1 MLDIAEINNGFEV
14 KFEYKP
20 WLVDAIKKI
29 PGASFRNKGGEKFWH
44 VPARSETE
52 LFSLAKT
59 VNKTSGT
66 ETQEVRHVEIGE
78 IEPLPE
84 LTVKIDLQ
92 MELFSYQRNGVQYGI
107 NKKKFINGDDMGLGK
122 TAQSIATLVGGG
134 AKCILIICPATLK
147 ENWKREWKMWTG
159 RDAIILTDRT
169 KNTWPQ
175 YFKIG
180 LSNVFI
186 VNYESL
192 KKYFVKEI
200 NKPAN
205 KPLRLNHIVF
215 HDTINLFDA
224 VVLDELHRCLPYE
237 SKISTNKGL
246 VSIGE
251 IVENNMK
258 DLMVYSYNIYDN
270 SVTLK
275 SIKNVWKN
283 DLCGRK
289 LYRIKHNEGELY
301 ATGNHKIYTS
311 GGWKKEV
318 SQIKSGE
325 ELLLLR
331 SDIYDDNNG
340 KINSKIL
347 FKELRGKRDKQ
358 QARSQEKNNRSNI
371 KTFVGK
377 KMRSLRNCFLHK
389 TERQSISEDKI
400 LHTKLFSK
408 VENVNPRSSGY
419 QQIPGKKRE
428 VANSGNKSNERPEF
442 KKNAFRQNEGQQSY
456 AKSRDKSEGNSI
468 KARQNISFKR
478 RKRSTHSASKIA
490 SQSITIIQPGNGISD
505 CNKRRKRY
513 VSKPSALLQS
523 RYWNIENKN
532 CDRGRWPQPQNQ
544 EVAVSGQ
551 AQNGN
556 IKCVRVESV
565 EVYEPTS
572 PEQYAFSS
580 IRNQTVYDLEIEGN
594 HNYFADNILV
604 SNCKDL
610 RTQLSKF
617 CKGITNGKEW
627 IMGLTGTPVV
637 NKPKDLVSQLSIIGA
652 LGLFGGYTTFVNRFC
667 QGYSQASNLREL
679 NYMLHKNGFFR
690 RLKKEVLQDL
700 PDKMRNIFRV
710 EITNRQEYVK
720 AENNL
725 VSYLRENLLKSE
737 GEITKALRGEAMVL
751 IGILK
756 KISARGKIDAIV
768 EMINEVVDGGEKIIV
783 FAWHKEVVRSI
794 QERVPGSLTIVGDN
808 SLKERQYAVDAFQN
822 NPDNKVIICNIQ
834 SGGVGITLTASSR
847 VAFIELPWHPAH
859 ADQAEDRAWRIGQ
872 KNSVDCRY
880 LLGMNTIDDYIY
892 KIIDKKRAI
901 VSQVTGAENE
911 IATSVIDEFIN
922 LFSKERC

>member
-14 KFEYKP
+14 KFQYKP

-44 VPARSETE
+44 VPARSESE
-52 LFSLAKT
+52 LFTLARSI
-59 VNKTSGT
+59 NHNSGRVAP
-66 ETQEVRHVEIGE
+66 EVRHVEIGE

-84 LTVKIDLQ
+84 LTTSIDLKMQ
-92 MELFSYQRNGVQYGI
+92 LFSYQRNGVQYGI

-159 RDAIILTDRT
+159 RDAVILTDRT

-175 YFKIG
+175 YYNVG

-192 KKYFVKEI
+192 KKYFVKAI

-224 VVLDELHRCLPYE
+224 VVLDEIHR
-237 SKISTNKGL
+237 
-246 VSIGE
+246 
-251 IVENNMK
+251 
-258 DLMVYSYNIYDN
+258 
-270 SVTLK
+270 
-275 SIKNVWKN
+275 
-283 DLCGRK
+283 
-289 LYRIKHNEGELY
+289 
-301 ATGNHKIYTS
+301 A
-311 GGWKKEV
+311 
-318 SQIKSGE
+318 
-325 ELLLLR
+325 
-331 SDIYDDNNG
+331 
-340 KINSKIL
+340 
-347 FKELRGKRDKQ
+347 
-358 QARSQEKNNRSNI
+358 
-371 KTFVGK
+371 
-377 KMRSLRNCFLHK
+377 
-389 TERQSISEDKI
+389 
-400 LHTKLFSK
+400 
-408 VENVNPRSSGY
+408 
-419 QQIPGKKRE
+419 
-428 VANSGNKSNERPEF
+428 
-442 KKNAFRQNEGQQSY
+442 
-456 AKSRDKSEGNSI
+456 
-468 KARQNISFKR
+468 
-478 RKRSTHSASKIA
+478 
-490 SQSITIIQPGNGISD
+490 
-505 CNKRRKRY
+505 
-513 VSKPSALLQS
+513 
-523 RYWNIENKN
+523 
-532 CDRGRWPQPQNQ
+532 
-544 EVAVSGQ
+544 
-551 AQNGN
+551 
-556 IKCVRVESV
+556 
-565 EVYEPTS
+565 
-572 PEQYAFSS
+572 
-580 IRNQTVYDLEIEGN
+580 
-594 HNYFADNILV
+594 
-604 SNCKDL
+604 KDL
-610 RTQLSKF
+610 RTQLTKF
-617 CKGITNGKEW
+617 CKGIATGKEW

-637 NKPKDLVSQLSIIGA
+637 NKPKDLVSQLGIIEI
-652 LGLFGGYTTFVNRFC
+652 LSSFGGYTKFVDRFC

-679 NYMLHKNGFFR
+679 NYLLHKNGFFR
-690 RLKKEVLQDL
+690 RLKKDVLQDL

-725 VSYLRENLLKSE
+725 VSYLRDNLQKTE

-756 KISARGKIDAIV
+756 KISARGKIAAVV
-768 EMINEVVDGGEKIIV
+768 EMINEVIDGGEKIIV

-794 QERVPGSLTIVGDN
+794 QEAVPGSLTIVGDN
-808 SLKERQYAVDAFQN
+808 SLKERQYAVDTFQN
-822 NPDNKVIICNIQ
+822 NPDSKVIICNIQ

-911 IATSVIDEFIN
+911 IETSVIDEFIN